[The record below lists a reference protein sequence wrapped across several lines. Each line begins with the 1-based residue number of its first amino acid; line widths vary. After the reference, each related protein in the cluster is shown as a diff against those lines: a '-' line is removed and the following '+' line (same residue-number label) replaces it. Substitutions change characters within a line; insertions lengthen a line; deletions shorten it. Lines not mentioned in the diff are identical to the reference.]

1 MRVLLEASSLV
12 SFLPLKEA
20 TRTFTSVELTVNV
33 GYEQFAKTLK
43 VQESARF
50 MAETSKVVSLP

>member
-12 SFLPLKEA
+12 SFLLLKEA

-33 GYEQFAKTLK
+33 GYEQLAKTLK

-50 MAETSKVVSLP
+50 IAETSKVVSLP